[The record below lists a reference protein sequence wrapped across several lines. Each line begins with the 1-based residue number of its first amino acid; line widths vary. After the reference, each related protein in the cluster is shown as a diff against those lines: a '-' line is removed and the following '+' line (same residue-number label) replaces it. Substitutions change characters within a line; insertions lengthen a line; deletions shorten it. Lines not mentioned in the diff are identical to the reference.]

1 MNKSNIC
8 CSPLRETDKRSQVWQ
23 LQLISTEQSQVSFHI
38 LVNFFFL
45 MFQSTAV
52 SRQGFFHILCNQ
64 SPGLWLIL
72 YNINQNCQSV
82 IGFITIIAEK
92 LNQVRHVNKNCPC
105 FCLFVLKGCM
115 LTKFKWD
122 AEKEVWKHFCAAL
135 TVTVHN
141 SCIELSDIYALIEH
155 HVPYGPL
162 WVTGGSSW
170 RSWAFP
176 MRSGWAHWSG
186 F

>member
-8 CSPLRETDKRSQVWQ
+8 CSPLCETDKRSQVWQ
-23 LQLISTEQSQVSFHI
+23 LQLICTEQSQVSFHI
-38 LVNFFFL
+38 LVNFFL

-82 IGFITIIAEK
+82 IGFRTITAKE

-105 FCLFVLKGCM
+105 FCCYLPWKVAYWWNLNEMLK
-115 LTKFKWD
+115 KRRVSIF
-122 AEKEVWKHFCAAL
+122 AAL

-141 SCIELSDIYALIEH
+141 SCIELSNIYALIEH
-155 HVPYGPL
+155 HVPHGLL